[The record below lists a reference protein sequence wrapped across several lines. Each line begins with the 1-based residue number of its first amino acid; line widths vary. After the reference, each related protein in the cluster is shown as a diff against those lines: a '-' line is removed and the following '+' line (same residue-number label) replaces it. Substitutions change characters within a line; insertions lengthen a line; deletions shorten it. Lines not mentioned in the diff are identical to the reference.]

1 MTDMDSST
9 YYYIEANFKVVYRVD
24 FKYMIFMKKYIS
36 GDNKTLISFHGSWL
50 EKQLIDRVEIFLGQ
64 LIYSL

>member
-1 MTDMDSST
+1 MTDMDSSA

-36 GDNKTLISFHGSWL
+36 GDNKTLISFHGS
-50 EKQLIDRVEIFLGQ
+50 
-64 LIYSL
+64 